1 MQVIN
6 KREDDRLKGQ
16 IANMSKEEKEK
27 WNNAID
33 TMVKDLNKKGMN
45 IKII

>member
-6 KREDDRLKGQ
+6 KREADRLKEQ

-33 TMVKDLNKKGMN
+33 NMVKDLNKKGMN